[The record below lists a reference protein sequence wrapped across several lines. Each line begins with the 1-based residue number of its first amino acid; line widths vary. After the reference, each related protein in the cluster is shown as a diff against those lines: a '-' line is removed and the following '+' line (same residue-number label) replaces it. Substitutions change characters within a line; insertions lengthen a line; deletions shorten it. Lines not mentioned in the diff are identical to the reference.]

1 MQSASYE
8 RFAGVF
14 AILAGVAGFLY
25 SLAFIVIARSSPQLG
40 GLVSALFLALGGLL
54 TTAVVVAVYSR
65 LRATDESFALWA
77 LVLGII
83 GAGGSAV
90 HGGYDLANAIN
101 APDTIPAALANLPSQ
116 LDPRGLLTFGVA
128 GLGILVVSWLIVRGG
143 QFPKNLGYLG
153 YLLGILLV
161 VIYLA
166 RLIILDPTNPLVVAA
181 VLPTGFI
188 INPVWYIWLGLTLQR
203 GQKGA

>member
-1 MQSASYE
+1 MKSASFE
-8 RFAGVF
+8 QFAGLL
-14 AILAGVAGFLY
+14 AILAGISGFLY
-25 SLAFIVIARSSPQLG
+25 SVSFIGIARSNPQLG
-40 GLVSALFLALGGLL
+40 GLLSALFLTLGGLL
-54 TTAVVVAVYSR
+54 TSAVVVALYGR

-77 LVLGII
+77 LVMGVI
-83 GAGGSAV
+83 GAAGSAI

-101 APDTIPAALANLPSQ
+101 VPESSAAALANLPSQ
-116 LDPRGLLTFGVA
+116 ADPRGLLTFGAA
-128 GLGILVVSWLIVRGG
+128 GIGILVASWLIVRGG
-143 QFPKNLGYLG
+143 QFPRNLGLLG

-188 INPVWYIWLGLTLQR
+188 LNPLWYVWLGLTLR
-203 GQKGA
+203 RAGSK